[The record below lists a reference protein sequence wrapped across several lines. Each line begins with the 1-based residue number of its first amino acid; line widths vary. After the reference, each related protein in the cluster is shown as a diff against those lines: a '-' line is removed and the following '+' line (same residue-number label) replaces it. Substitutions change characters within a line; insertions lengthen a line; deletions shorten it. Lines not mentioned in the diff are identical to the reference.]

1 MKLKVAYFFLNVAL
15 KEIFHISFFN
25 FETEEQRRDED
36 FGEMMDL
43 TSLWETNWSWIA
55 RDISIPMGSGLLFWK
70 ISINCNAT
78 SNVTVTSELVFLVCQ
93 PV

>member
-1 MKLKVAYFFLNVAL
+1 
-15 KEIFHISFFN
+15 
-25 FETEEQRRDED
+25 
-36 FGEMMDL
+36 MDL
-43 TSLWETNWSWIA
+43 TSPWETNWSCIA